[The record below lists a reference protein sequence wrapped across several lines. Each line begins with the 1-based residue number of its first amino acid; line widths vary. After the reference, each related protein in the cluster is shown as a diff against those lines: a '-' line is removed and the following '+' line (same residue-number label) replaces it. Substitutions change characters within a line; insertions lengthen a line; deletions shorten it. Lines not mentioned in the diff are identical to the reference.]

1 MKEKTEEILNR
12 WTDKIYPSK
21 EVFGRALLKKGLKI
35 YMGVDP
41 TNPHLHLGHSTN
53 FFLLREF
60 QKLGHKIIFL
70 IGDFTAQIG
79 DPTGRAAARKP
90 LTKKEI
96 SNNCKNYQKQAG
108 EILDFK
114 SKKNPAELAFNSQW
128 LNKLKLGDLTK
139 LAANFTQGQMIKRN
153 MFRERLKR
161 KEEIFLHEF
170 LYPLFQGYDSVV
182 LDADCEVGGTDQTF
196 NMLIG
201 RDLMKIYKNKEKF
214 VITTPLLVNPKTGKK
229 LMSKTESFIG
239 LDSPPDEMY
248 GKVMALPDE
257 VIFDCFKLCTDVP
270 LKEIQNIKNTLEQKI
285 TNPRDSKSRL
295 AREIVELYHGK
306 DKARIA
312 EAEFI
317 KVFREKETPTQIK
330 TIKITPRSIMAKE
343 LLVKCDLAKSLSE
356 AQRLIEQG
364 AVSLDNQVL
373 KDWRQILQ
381 IKKPIVLKAGKY
393 RFVKLIP

>member
-1 MKEKTEEILNR
+1 MKDKIKEEENLNR
-12 WTDKIYPSK
+12 WIDKIYPSNEALK
-21 EVFGRALLKKGLKI
+21 RVFLKKRLKI
-35 YMGVDP
+35 YTGVDP
-41 TNPHLHLGHSTN
+41 TNSHLHLGHSTN

-70 IGDFTAQIG
+70 IGDFTAKIG
-79 DPTGRAAARKP
+79 DPTGRATARKL
-90 LTKKEI
+90 LTQKEI

-108 EILDFK
+108 KILDFK

-128 LNKLKLGDLTK
+128 LNKLKLSDLIK
-139 LAANFTQGQMIKRN
+139 LAANFTHGQIIKRN
-153 MFRERLKR
+153 MFQERLKR

-170 LYPLFQGYDSVV
+170 LYPLFQGYDSVA

-201 RDLMKIYKNKEKF
+201 RDLMKICKNKEKI

-239 LDSPPDEMY
+239 LDSPPNEMY

-257 VIFDCFKLCTDVP
+257 VVFDCFKLCTNVS
-270 LKEIQNIKNTLEQKI
+270 LKEIQEIV
-285 TNPRDSKSRL
+285 NPRDFKARL
-295 AREIVELYHGK
+295 AQEIVNIYHGR
-306 DKARIA
+306 KASLVA
-312 EAEFI
+312 
-317 KVFREKETPTQIK
+317 EKEFNRVFKEGKAPTQIK
-330 TIKITPRSIMAKE
+330 TLKITPRSIGAKE

-364 AVSLDNQVL
+364 AVSLNNQIL
-373 KDWRQILQ
+373 KDWRQRIQIQKPTILR
-381 IKKPIVLKAGKY
+381 VGKY
-393 RFVKLIP
+393 RFAKLIP